1 MKFCGA
7 NLLETHSR
15 VMIVN
20 RSAEVRMVLRT
31 ALERRGIEIVEAS
44 AADQGLAIAQTS
56 HPDLVVVDIE
66 ELPTEPDVAAKQ
78 FQSDS
83 SEPTYFVFLG
93 SAKRDQPKIP
103 CSSFVTKPYHY
114 QPLVSTIERML
125 VERRAA

>member
-1 MKFCGA
+1 
-7 NLLETHSR
+7 
-15 VMIVN
+15 MIVN
-20 RSAEVRMVLRT
+20 QSAEVRMVLRT

-78 FQSDS
+78 FQAEST
-83 SEPTYFVFLG
+83 EPTYFVFLG
-93 SAKRDQPKIP
+93 RAKRDQQKIP

-114 QPLVSTIERML
+114 EPLVSTIERML